1 MSEEGLKQKTVKGV
15 AWTTA
20 DTILRYGVTFIVGIV
35 LARLLS
41 PDEYGLIGILTVYIA
56 VFEII
61 IDGGFSY
68 ALIRKKNAQEVDYST
83 VFYANMFVSILMAAV
98 IYFSAGIVADFF
110 ERQELVPLTQ
120 VMSVIVVI
128 NALSL
133 VPKARLSK
141 NIDFKTQTIASV
153 VAAIVSGLLGIGM
166 AYKGYGVWSLVGQQ
180 ISGAAITTL
189 YLIVATKWIPILRFS
204 WKSFKEMWSFGWK
217 LLLSGIFNT
226 ISGQLHSIVI
236 GKCFSPATLG
246 HYTRAFQFGSLF
258 SGNLTSVIQRVTFPV
273 LSAIQDDPVYLKEA
287 YKRVIKVTV
296 LPTFILMMCLAACA
310 QPFIVVLIGEK
321 WLEAS
326 YYLQIL
332 CFSMMLFPLHALNL
346 NAIQVMGRSDLTL
359 RINIIKNLLMAIPI
373 VIGIMTNIYW
383 MLVAD
388 VVRNIICYYL
398 NAYYSKPLLNYPIS
412 EQIKDIVPHIL
423 ISIVIA
429 IPIYFVSFIPLS
441 PILLLLI
448 QVLMGTVIGL
458 VILEKTKLPEYLEL
472 RGIVLNVVNHK
483 IRVRTRQ

>member
-1 MSEEGLKQKTVKGV
+1 MAEQSLKDKTVKGT
-15 AWTTA
+15 AWTAA
-20 DTILRYGVTFIVGIV
+20 DTILRYGVSFIVGIV

-41 PDEYGLIGILTVYIA
+41 PDEYGLIGILTVYVA

-68 ALIRKKNAQEVDYST
+68 ALIRKKNAQEIDFST
-83 VFYANMFVSILMAAV
+83 VFYANMFVSLLMASV
-98 IYFSAGIVADFF
+98 IYLSAGFVADFF
-110 ERQELVPLTQ
+110 ERQELVPLTK
-120 VMSVIVVI
+120 VMSVIVII
-128 NALSL
+128 NALSI

-141 NIDFKTQTIASV
+141 NIDFKTQAIASV
-153 VAAIVSGLLGIGM
+153 VSAIISGLLGIGM
-166 AYKGYGVWSLVGQQ
+166 ACNGYGVWSLVGQQ

-204 WKSFKEMWSFGWK
+204 WISFREMWSFGWK

-273 LSAIQDDPVYLKEA
+273 LSTIQDDPVYLKEA

-296 LPTFILMMCLAACA
+296 LPTFIFMMCLAACA

-326 YYLQIL
+326 YYLQLL

-373 VIGIMTNIYW
+373 LIGIMTNIYW
-383 MLVAD
+383 MLAAD
-388 VVRNIICYYL
+388 VFRSIVCYYL

-412 EQIKDIVPHIL
+412 EQIKDITPHII
-423 ISIVIA
+423 ISIVVAVPLYI
-429 IPIYFVSFIPLS
+429 VSFIPLS
-441 PILLLLI
+441 PFLLLLI
-448 QVLMGTVIGL
+448 QVIMGVIIAL
-458 VILEKTKLPEYLEL
+458 LILENMKLPEYLEL

-483 IRVRTRQ
+483 KKVNTRQ